1 MRVSDKV
8 LYNTVTNNLQQN
20 LEKILGLQEKSSS
33 GKRINRPSDDPVGVM
48 KVVDYD
54 TALSKVGQY
63 QRNIDNG
70 TSFLNVTESTIS
82 TAQNIMVRI
91 KELSLSALN
100 STNSAEN
107 RSIIAEEVDQ
117 LYQQMKQVA
126 NTQFN
131 GRHIFAGYNTET
143 APYDSNDE
151 YKGTAS
157 SDGYIEIEIDSGSTM
172 KINMH
177 GDRVFGTPTYGT
189 DILGTLSTLKS
200 ALENDDL
207 QGIGDAMDDIDAAME
222 QLANVRAEI
231 GARLN
236 RLETAKDYLS
246 KLELD
251 LTGFKSK
258 IEDADITKVIT
269 ELAMQQTTLEVSRA
283 AVARVLSQSLLDF
296 LK

>member
-8 LYNTVTNNLQQN
+8 LYNTVTNNLQQS
-20 LEKILGLQEKSSS
+20 LEKILKLQENSSS
-33 GKRINRPSDDPVGVM
+33 GKRINHPSDDPVGVM
-48 KVVDYD
+48 KVIDYE
-54 TALSKVGQY
+54 TAIAKLGQY

-70 TSFLNVTESTIS
+70 VSFLNVTESAIS
-82 TAQNIMVRI
+82 TAQNILVRI

-107 RSIIAEEVDQ
+107 RAIIAEEVDQ
-117 LYQQMKQVA
+117 LYQQMKQIA

-131 GRHIFAGYNTET
+131 SRYIFAGYNTET

-151 YKGTAS
+151 YTGTAS
-157 SDGYIEIEIDSGSTM
+157 PDGYIEIEIDSGSTVAM
-172 KINMH
+172 NMP
-177 GDRVFGTPTYGT
+177 GYTVFGTPTYGT
-189 DILGTLSTLKS
+189 DILGSLRTLKS
-200 ALENDDL
+200 ALENNDL
-207 QGIGDAMDDIDAAME
+207 QGIGDAMGNIDEAMDH
-222 QLANVRAEI
+222 LNNARAEI
-231 GARLN
+231 GAKLN

-251 LTGFKSK
+251 LIGFKSK

-269 ELAMQQTTLEVSRA
+269 ELAMQQNVLEVSRA
-283 AVARVLSQSLLDF
+283 SVARVLNQSLLDF